1 MRENET
7 AMHSLWQRLREA
19 FEDNMRQQVT
29 WLGFVFT
36 LTVILIGLAA
46 FASGNNLLFL
56 LLAALLATLLISG
69 FVSRLGL
76 AGLELDLI
84 VPPHIAAQRPVTAR
98 LVVRNRKWL
107 APSFSLHLTGSPGSG
122 LRQEMYV
129 PLIPAGAVMN
139 EPVELF
145 FARRG
150 VYKDNTFS
158 FASRFP
164 FGFTHRRAHVRLERE
179 VLVYPAVDPQ
189 PGFEALL
196 GGIADEIE
204 SRQRGRGSDFYR
216 IRPYEA
222 LESARHVDW
231 RATAH
236 TGDLQVREFAREQ
249 DHAITLFLDLDVPS
263 DANEYF
269 ENAIHCCAFLLWR
282 LNDKGSRLRLLT
294 QRFEG
299 CVPDDATVYDVLRY
313 LARVEPGRGGTPSL
327 PPGGDLQVAF
337 SAHGARVRESGWPS
351 ARIFGPDELSAPAA
365 VKDSNPKHV
374 LSKQPAR

>member
-1 MRENET
+1 MR
-7 AMHSLWQRLREA
+7 SLWRRIREA

-84 VPPHIAAQRPVTAR
+84 VPPHIAAQRPISAR
-98 LVVRNRKWL
+98 LVVRNRKWVV
-107 APSFSLHLTGSPGSG
+107 PSFSLHLTGSAASG
-122 LRQEMYV
+122 LRREMYI
-129 PLIPAGAVMN
+129 PLIPAGAALN

-150 VYKDNTFS
+150 VYKDNSFS

-189 PGFEALL
+189 PGFESLL
-196 GGIADEIE
+196 AGIAGEIE
-204 SRQRGRGSDFYR
+204 STHRGRGSDFYR

-236 TGDLQVREFAREQ
+236 TGELQVREFAREQ
-249 DHAITLFLDLDVPS
+249 DQTVALFLDLDIPS
-263 DANEYF
+263 DAHEWF
-269 ENAIHCCAFLLWR
+269 EDAVNCCAFLLWR
-282 LNDKGSRLRLLT
+282 LNERGARMRFVT
-294 QRFEG
+294 QRF
-299 CVPDDATVYDVLRY
+299 AL
-313 LARVEPGRGGTPSL
+313 L
-327 PPGGDLQVAF
+327 PPGRRDGV
-337 SAHGARVRESGWPS
+337 
-351 ARIFGPDELSAPAA
+351 
-365 VKDSNPKHV
+365 
-374 LSKQPAR
+374 

>member
-1 MRENET
+1 MR
-7 AMHSLWQRLREA
+7 SLWQRIREA

-36 LTVILIGLAA
+36 LTALLVGLAA

-84 VPPHIAAQRPVTAR
+84 VPPHIAAQRPIAAR
-98 LVVRNRKWL
+98 LIVKNTKRLV
-107 APSFSLHLTGSPGSG
+107 PSFSLHLAGSPGSG
-122 LRQEMYV
+122 LRHELYI
-129 PLIPAGAVMN
+129 PLIPPGGTLN

-150 VYKDNTFS
+150 TYRDNTFS
-158 FASRFP
+158 FSSRFP
-164 FGFTHRRAHVRLERE
+164 FGFKQRRAHVRLERE
-179 VLVYPAVDPQ
+179 VLVYPAVDPP
-189 PGFEALL
+189 PGFDPLL
-196 GGIADEIE
+196 ADIAGEIE
-204 SRQRGRGSDFYR
+204 ASQRGRGADFYR

-249 DHAITLFLDLDVPS
+249 DQPIALFLDLDVPS
-263 DANEYF
+263 DAHAWFDRSVNW
-269 ENAIHCCAFLLWR
+269 CAFLLWR
-282 LNDKGSRLRLLT
+282 LNERGIPVRFLT
-294 QRFEG
+294 QRFDCPVPAEG
-299 CVPDDATVYDVLRY
+299 TVYDVLRY
-313 LARVEPGRGGTPSL
+313 LARVEPERAGRPKL
-327 PPGGDLQVAF
+327 PHASDIQIAF
-337 SAHGARVRESGWPS
+337 SAHAARVREAGWPM
-351 ARIFGPDELSAPAA
+351 ARVVGPMDMPVS
-365 VKDSNPKHV
+365 S
-374 LSKQPAR
+374 

>member
-1 MRENET
+1 MR
-7 AMHSLWQRLREA
+7 SLWQRIREA

-29 WLGFVFT
+29 WLGFIFT

-56 LLAALLATLLISG
+56 LLAAFLATLLISG

-84 VPPHIAAQRPVTAR
+84 VPPHIAAQRAVAAR
-98 LVVRNRKWL
+98 LVVKNRKWIV
-107 APSFSLHLTGSPGSG
+107 PSFSLHLTGSPGSG
-122 LRQEMYV
+122 LRDEMYV
-129 PLIPAGAVMN
+129 PLIPAGGVLN

-145 FARRG
+145 FTRRG

-179 VLVYPAVDPQ
+179 VLVYPAIDPQ

-196 GGIADEIE
+196 TGIAGEIE
-204 SRQRGRGSDFYR
+204 SSQRGRGSDFYR
-216 IRPYEA
+216 IRPYEV

-249 DHAITLFLDLDVPS
+249 DHAVTIFLDLDIPS
-263 DANEYF
+263 DGYEWF
-269 ENAIHCCAFLLWR
+269 ENAVNCCSFLIWR
-282 LNDKGSRLRLLT
+282 MNDRGTRVRLLT
-294 QRFEG
+294 QKFDG
-299 CVPDDATVYDVLRY
+299 CVPDYATVYDALRY
-313 LARVEPGRGGTPSL
+313 LARAEPEHAGKPFL
-327 PPGGDLQVAF
+327 PHGGDLQIAF
-337 SAHGARVRESGWPS
+337 SANAARIRECGWQSARV
-351 ARIFGPDELSAPAA
+351 FGPFDMPAPPER
-365 VKDSNPKHV
+365 VPRK
-374 LSKQPAR
+374 

>member
-1 MRENET
+1 MMRAQ
-7 AMHSLWQRLREA
+7 AMRSLWQRIREA

-36 LTVILIGLAA
+36 LTVIMIGLAA

-76 AGLELDLI
+76 AGLELDL
-84 VPPHIAAQRPVTAR
+84 VTPPHIAAQRPVAAR

-107 APSFSLHLTGSPGSG
+107 VPSFSLRLTGSPGSG
-122 LRQEMYV
+122 MRHELYI
-129 PLIPAGAVMN
+129 PLIPAGGILN

-145 FARRG
+145 FTRRG

-164 FGFTHRRAHVRLERE
+164 FGFTHRRAQVRLERE
-179 VLVYPAVDPQ
+179 VLVYPPVDPQ
-189 PGFEALL
+189 PGFDELL
-196 GGIADEIE
+196 AGIAGEIE
-204 SRQRGRGSDFYR
+204 SSQRGRGSDFYR

-236 TGDLQVREFAREQ
+236 TGELQVREFAREQ
-249 DHAITLFLDLDVPS
+249 DQAVAVFLDLDVPA
-263 DANEYF
+263 DAYEWFN
-269 ENAIHCCAFLLWR
+269 NAVNFCAFLMWR
-282 LNDKGSRLRLLT
+282 FNERGARVRFLT
-294 QRFEG
+294 QRFDC
-299 CVPDDATVYDVLRY
+299 CVPAEATVYDVLRY
-313 LARVEPGRGGTPSL
+313 LARVEPERSGKLEL
-327 PPGGDLQVAF
+327 PHDSDIQVAF
-337 SAHGARVRESGWPS
+337 SPDALRVREGGWPA
-351 ARIFGPDELSAPAA
+351 ARIVGPVDMPAESTRTA
-365 VKDSNPKHV
+365 
-374 LSKQPAR
+374 

>member
-1 MRENET
+1 MR
-7 AMHSLWQRLREA
+7 SLWQRIREA

-76 AGLELDLI
+76 AGLELDLF
-84 VPPHIAAQRPVTAR
+84 VPPHVAAQRPVGAR
-98 LVVRNRKWL
+98 LMVRNRKWIV
-107 APSFSLHLTGSPGSG
+107 PSFSLHLTGSAGSG
-122 LRQEMYV
+122 LRHEMYI
-129 PLIPAGAVMN
+129 PLIPAGSELN

-164 FGFTHRRAHVRLERE
+164 FGFTHRRAQVRLERE

-189 PGFEALL
+189 PGFEGLL
-196 GGIADEIE
+196 AGIAGEIE

-236 TGDLQVREFAREQ
+236 TGELQVREFAREQ
-249 DHAITLFLDLDVPS
+249 DQAVAIFLDLDVAG
-263 DANEYF
+263 DAQEWF
-269 ENAIHCCAFLLWR
+269 EDAVNCCAFLLWR
-282 LNDKGSRLRLLT
+282 LNERGVRMRFVT
-294 QRFEG
+294 QRFAC
-299 CVPDDATVYDVLRY
+299 CVPDDANVYDVLRY
-313 LARVEPGRGGTPSL
+313 LARVELERAGKPEL
-327 PPGGDLQVAF
+327 PHGNEIELAF
-337 SAHGARVRESGWPS
+337 STNPAVVRESGWPT
-351 ARIFGPDELSAPAA
+351 ARVIGPRDMPRTEPAA
-365 VKDSNPKHV
+365 KVT
-374 LSKQPAR
+374 